1 MTAAVKR
8 FRRREQLTGRNI
20 SRSGSLYCM
29 AASSNAKTDLSSTPY
44 SDLAKMRVMR
54 VMIAGRECFAFVR
67 GESFSDPTERS
78 SGTLNAG

>member
-44 SDLAKMRVMR
+44 SDLAKMRVM
-54 VMIAGRECFAFVR
+54 IAGRECFAFVR